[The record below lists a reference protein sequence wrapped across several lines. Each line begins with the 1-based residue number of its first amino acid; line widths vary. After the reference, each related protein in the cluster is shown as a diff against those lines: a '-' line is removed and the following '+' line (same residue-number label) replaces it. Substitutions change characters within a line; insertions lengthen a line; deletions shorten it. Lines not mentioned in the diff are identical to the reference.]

1 MSGNERLQKAIEAT
15 IIAGYQLSSEA
26 FEYLCHS
33 CEGTDPL
40 AIMNM
45 VLHEMKGLK
54 EKPFF
59 IEKIFLENMVN
70 QLTQTRQAAQAVKN
84 GKIQAT
90 TQTITQVIQVKAEES
105 KEQTQVKVE
114 QSPPPRPQVFV
125 DEGTFYPYAKYMPS
139 ELEILEDATGKLT
152 SNGTLDEYATLFQ
165 DRYKR
170 LEKILRQRIDVR
182 AATPIREALKS
193 QPKTKLKIICMLT
206 EKRDA
211 KQQTILSV
219 EDLDSS
225 ATVLVPNKAPDEV
238 KKKALQILPDQVIC
252 LAVIKTRTN
261 LFLAEDIIFPDVGRK
276 APQRAQ
282 EPVYAV
288 LTSDIHVGST
298 KFNREAFKKFILWL
312 KGKYGTPTMREIA
325 GRVKYML
332 VAGDIVDGVG
342 VYPGQQFELTIRDV
356 HKQYD
361 FAIKYLE
368 KIPKY
373 IEIVLAP
380 GNHDASRKALPQPAI
395 PKDYLTAIED
405 KPNIHSVGSPSLV
418 RIHGVDVLMDHGRSL
433 DDIIA
438 VIPGMSHDHPE
449 KSMRLLLQG
458 RHLAP
463 VYGGKTMLSPENR
476 DYLVIDKVPD
486 ILHAGHVHVLGYC
499 NYRGVLVVNS
509 GGWQE
514 QTDYMEKLGLVPTP
528 GKVPV
533 INLMTLEV
541 TVLDFKD
548 ETQNP

>member
-1 MSGNERLQKAIEAT
+1 MNKNERLQKAIEAT
-15 IIAGYQLSSEA
+15 IIAGYQLSNEA
-26 FEYLCHS
+26 FDYLHHN
-33 CEGTDPL
+33 CEEIDPL
-40 AIMNM
+40 SIMNM
-45 VLHEMKGLK
+45 VLQEIKNLK

-59 IEKIFLENMVN
+59 IEKIFLENMVK
-70 QLTQTRQAAQAVKN
+70 QLTQTHQTAQAVQNEKN
-84 GKIQAT
+84 QTASQT
-90 TQTITQVIQVKAEES
+90 TKNTDTNEEEQKNQNNKAQHITFRPPTII
-105 KEQTQVKVE
+105 
-114 QSPPPRPQVFV
+114 
-125 DEGTFYPYAKYMPS
+125 DENTFYPYAKYIPS
-139 ELEILEDATGKLT
+139 ELKILEDATDKLT
-152 SNGTLDEYATLFQ
+152 SNGTLEEYTSLFQ

-170 LEKILRQRIDVR
+170 IEKILRQRIDVK

-206 EKRDA
+206 EKRDS

-219 EDLDSS
+219 EDLNSS
-225 ATVLVPNKAPDEV
+225 ATVLIPSKAPDEV

-252 LAVIKTRTN
+252 IAVIKTKSN
-261 LFLAEDIIFPDVGRK
+261 LFLAEDIIFPDVGQK
-276 APQRAQ
+276 TTQKAQ

-288 LTSDIHVGST
+288 FTSDIHVGSV
-298 KFNREAFKKFILWL
+298 KFNKKAFKKFILWL
-312 KGKYGTPTMREIA
+312 RGKYGTPEMRKIA
-325 GRVKYML
+325 GHVKYLL

-380 GNHDASRKALPQPAI
+380 GNHDTSRKALPQPAI
-395 PKDYLTAIED
+395 PADYLTAIAD
-405 KPNIHSVGSPSLV
+405 KPNIHSVGSPCLV
-418 RIHGVDVLMDHGRSL
+418 NIHGINVLMEHGRSL

-438 VIPGMSHDHPE
+438 VVPGMSHDHPE

-463 VYGGKTMLSPENR
+463 VYGGKTMLSPEDR

-486 ILHAGHVHVLGYC
+486 ILHEGHVHVLGYC
-499 NYRGVLVVNS
+499 NYRGVIVINS

-514 QTDYMEKLGLVPTP
+514 QTDYMEKLNLIPTP

-533 INLMTLEV
+533 INLMTMEI
-541 TVLDFKD
+541 TVLDFKT
-548 ETQNP
+548 EN

>member
-15 IIAGYQLSSEA
+15 IIAGYQLSTDA
-26 FEYLCHS
+26 YEYLCNN
-33 CEGTDPL
+33 CQETDPL

-45 VLHEMKGLK
+45 VLHEMKDLK

-59 IEKIFLENMVN
+59 IEKMFLENMVR
-70 QLTQTRQAAQAVKN
+70 QLTQKRQAAQAVQTGRGQDTNQTPVQELEVKSEP
-84 GKIQAT
+84 K
-90 TQTITQVIQVKAEES
+90 TQT
-105 KEQTQVKVE
+105 VE
-114 QSPPPRPQVFV
+114 LQQDPLPKMPVFV
-125 DEGTFYPYAKYMPS
+125 NEGEFYPYAKYMPS
-139 ELEILEDATGKLT
+139 ELKILEDVTGKLT
-152 SNGTLDEYATLFQ
+152 SNGTLEEYAALFR

-206 EKRDA
+206 EKRDV

-225 ATVLVPNKAPDEV
+225 ATVLVPSKAPDEV

-276 APQRAQ
+276 APQKAQ

-298 KFNREAFKKFILWL
+298 KFNRQAFKKFILWL
-312 KGKYGTPTMREIA
+312 KGKYGTPKMREIA

-361 FAIKYLE
+361 FAVKYLE

-373 IEIVLAP
+373 IEIVLTP
-380 GNHDASRKALPQPAI
+380 GNHDVSRKALPQPAI
-395 PKDYLTAIED
+395 PKDYLASLEN
-405 KPNIHSVGSPSLV
+405 KPNIHSAGAPCLV
-418 RIHGVDVLMDHGRSL
+418 SIHGVDVLIDHGRSL

-476 DYLVIDKVPD
+476 DYLVVDKVPD
-486 ILHAGHVHVLGYC
+486 IFHAGHVHVLGYC

-533 INLMTLEV
+533 VNLMTLEV